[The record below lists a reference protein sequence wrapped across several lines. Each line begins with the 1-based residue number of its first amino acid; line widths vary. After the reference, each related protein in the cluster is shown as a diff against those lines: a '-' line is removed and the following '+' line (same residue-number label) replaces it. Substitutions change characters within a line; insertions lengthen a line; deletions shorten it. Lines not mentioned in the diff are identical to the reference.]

1 MKYGIAEA
9 SIKCHTQRPNQ
20 EATEPRSGKSALL
33 TLKAIML
40 IIFHLVAL
48 RMIPQLRPTCTNS
61 NHTLAVYH
69 GRTLTIDLLN
79 TQCTA
84 TNQYSLYK

>member
-1 MKYGIAEA
+1 MTYGVAEA
-9 SIKCHTQRPNQ
+9 SIKCHTQWLNQ

-33 TLKAIML
+33 TLKATML

-61 NHTLAVYH
+61 N
-69 GRTLTIDLLN
+69 
-79 TQCTA
+79 
-84 TNQYSLYK
+84 